1 MARSTSAARY
11 SVGEEI
17 AHTITHGL
25 GALLSIV
32 GLVFLVQFSSR
43 YGNAWHIVSCSIYG
57 ATLILCYTASTLYH
71 GVPIPRLK
79 PLLQQ
84 IDHATIFL
92 LIAGTYTPF
101 ALVCLRDSLGL
112 PLLALVWAVALYG
125 VKRELSKKER
135 KSSVFMYLG
144 LGWLA
149 VFAIKPLFDR
159 LETGGVVLLLVG
171 GLFYTVGV
179 LFYVRKRMPYHHAI
193 WHLFV
198 LAGSIFQFFSIFLYV
213 VPDGA

>member
-1 MARSTSAARY
+1 MAHSISAKRY

-25 GALLSIV
+25 GALLSIA
-32 GLVFLVQFSSR
+32 GLVCLIVFSNR
-43 YGNAWHIVSCSIYG
+43 NGNVWHITSCSIYG

-71 GVPIPRLK
+71 GIPIPRLK
-79 PLLQQ
+79 PLLRQ
-84 IDHATIFL
+84 IDHAMIFL

-101 ALVCLRDSLGL
+101 ALVCLRDSWGW
-112 PLLALVWAVALYG
+112 PLLSLVWAVAILG
-125 VKRELSKKER
+125 VIRELSKKER
-135 KSSVFMYLG
+135 KLSLVLYLG

-149 VFAIKPLFDR
+149 VAAIKPLIGR
-159 LETGGVVLLLVG
+159 IEMGGLVLLMVG

-198 LAGSIFQFFSIFLYV
+198 LAGSVCQFLSVFLYV